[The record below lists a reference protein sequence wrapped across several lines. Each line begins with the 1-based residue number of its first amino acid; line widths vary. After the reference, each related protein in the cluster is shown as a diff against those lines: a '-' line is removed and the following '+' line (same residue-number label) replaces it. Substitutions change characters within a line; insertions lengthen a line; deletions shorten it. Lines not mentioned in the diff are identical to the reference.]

1 MRHNALNLVAA
12 ALLSPTFLA
21 LFFAWKARE
30 QVDYDLALVVWVW
43 FGLPGLALSALLFWL
58 GRSNRLQR
66 DGDQSSSSG

>member
-12 ALLSPTFLA
+12 VLLFPAFLA

-43 FGLPGLALSALLFWL
+43 FGLPGMALSALLFWL

-66 DGDQSSSSG
+66 DDDQLSSSG